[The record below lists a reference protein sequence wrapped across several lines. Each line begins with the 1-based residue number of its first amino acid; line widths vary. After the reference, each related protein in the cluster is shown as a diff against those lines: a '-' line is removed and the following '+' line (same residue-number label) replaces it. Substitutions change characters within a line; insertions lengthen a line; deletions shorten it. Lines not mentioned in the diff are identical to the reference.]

1 MTVIKPHDMLSTGE
15 SHCNMIY
22 SVLQQLSN
30 YETLNIHSNQFISL
44 VLVSCGLWVLQT
56 NGKCHP
62 ENMHSQFLRNLNCF
76 KFIWCKTM
84 SVQWN
89 IKLIDGD
96 GVKQPFWE
104 AETHP
109 SRVIQHLSTPGGLKV
124 TGIRREWAI
133 SSNWK
138 VYVGITGAI
147 VSGAPVPKL

>member
-1 MTVIKPHDMLSTGE
+1 
-15 SHCNMIY
+15 
-22 SVLQQLSN
+22 
-30 YETLNIHSNQFISL
+30 
-44 VLVSCGLWVLQT
+44 
-56 NGKCHP
+56 
-62 ENMHSQFLRNLNCF
+62 
-76 KFIWCKTM
+76 M